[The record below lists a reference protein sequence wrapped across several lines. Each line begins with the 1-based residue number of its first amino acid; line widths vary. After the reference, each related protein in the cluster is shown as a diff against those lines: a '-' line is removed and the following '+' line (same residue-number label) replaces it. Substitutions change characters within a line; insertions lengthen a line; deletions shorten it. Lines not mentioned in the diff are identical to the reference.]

1 MPAEVINLIFLLSI
15 SIFLLILGFIFSSMD
30 MAFGCVNIS
39 HLERKY
45 KIKPTKGL
53 AKAIKYAKDYD
64 QTIST
69 ILLCNDIVN
78 IASEV
83 VSIPL
88 SMSISKVGGFTNT
101 ALVTTLVALITLILL
116 IFIAEILAKSIGKI
130 YAEKIVYLTSYFL
143 TFFYYLFFPITW
155 FTKKLIYYATYP
167 ITHKVKDIEIT
178 DDELH
183 EMVDEIEEEG
193 VVGEEKAEMI
203 RSTIDYANTE
213 AYEVMTPRV
222 DVFAIDVEDSIDEIL
237 ASEEVLTHSRIPV
250 YEDSIDNVIGYVHS
264 KTIVRLKL
272 ENKTESIKSIVL
284 PLEKFPRST
293 EINDIFRE
301 FKKTQV
307 HFAVVLDEY
316 GGTEGIITMEDILE
330 EIVGEIWDET
340 DDIEAPFFETK
351 DGSYIVDGGMNLDDF
366 FDLFDL
372 DKDELDDT
380 EYVTIGGFCIELLDD
395 RFAKVGEVLTY
406 KNLKMKVLAIDE
418 NHTIEKLL
426 VKIIKN

>member
-1 MPAEVINLIFLLSI
+1 MPAEVINLIFQLSI
-15 SIFLLILGFIFSSMD
+15 LIFLLILGFIFSSFD
-30 MAFGCVNIS
+30 MSFGCVNIS
-39 HLERKY
+39 YLE
-45 KIKPTKGL
+45 
-53 AKAIKYAKDYD
+53 IKYAKDYD

-193 VVGEEKAEMI
+193 VG
-203 RSTIDYANTE
+203 
-213 AYEVMTPRV
+213 
-222 DVFAIDVEDSIDEIL
+222 
-237 ASEEVLTHSRIPV
+237 
-250 YEDSIDNVIGYVHS
+250 
-264 KTIVRLKL
+264 
-272 ENKTESIKSIVL
+272 
-284 PLEKFPRST
+284 
-293 EINDIFRE
+293 
-301 FKKTQV
+301 
-307 HFAVVLDEY
+307 
-316 GGTEGIITMEDILE
+316 
-330 EIVGEIWDET
+330 
-340 DDIEAPFFETK
+340 
-351 DGSYIVDGGMNLDDF
+351 
-366 FDLFDL
+366 
-372 DKDELDDT
+372 
-380 EYVTIGGFCIELLDD
+380 
-395 RFAKVGEVLTY
+395 
-406 KNLKMKVLAIDE
+406 
-418 NHTIEKLL
+418 
-426 VKIIKN
+426 

>member
-1 MPAEVINLIFLLSI
+1 MPADVINLIILIVVSVLL
-15 SIFLLILGFIFSSMD
+15 LVLGFIFSSMD

-45 KIKPTKGL
+45 KTKPSKGL
-53 AKAIKYAKDYD
+53 ALAIKYAKDYD

-88 SMSISKVGGFTNT
+88 SMYISRVGGFTNT
-101 ALVTTLVALITLILL
+101 ALVTTLVAIITLILL

-130 YAEKIVYLTSYFL
+130 YSEKIVYLTSYFL
-143 TFFYYLFFPITW
+143 TFFYYLFFPITYV
-155 FTKKLIYYATYP
+155 TKKFISLVTYP

-193 VVGEEKAEMI
+193 VVDEEKAEMI

-213 AYEVMTPRV
+213 AFEVMTPRV
-222 DVFAIDVEDSIDEIL
+222 DVFAIDVEDSIDDIL
-237 ASEEVLTHSRIPV
+237 NNEEVLTHSRIPV

-264 KTIVRLKL
+264 KTLVRLKL
-272 ENKTESIKSIVL
+272 EDKTKSIRDIIL

-307 HFAVVLDEY
+307 HFAIVLDEY

-340 DDIEAPFFETK
+340 DDIEAPYFKTK

-366 FDLFDL
+366 FDLFEL
-372 DKDELDDT
+372 DKEELDDT

-395 RFAKVGEVLTY
+395 RFAKVGEVLIY

-426 VKIIKN
+426 IKIIKK